1 LNPQP
6 IARSIAV
13 ASTIH
18 PPIELDAANRE
29 AVQRLIDA
37 DPVLIDVAP
46 ALEVVPGM
54 TPDTILTSG
63 APMPWESYF
72 GGQRAAVIGGALYE
86 GLARDSEE
94 ADAKLRDGAIKLG
107 ACHDH
112 GCVGSLAGIYT
123 ASMPV
128 FVVENGTR
136 GNRAFCNF
144 FEGPSPKRLN
154 YGVYDEEVRRSLRHI
169 ETLIAPVI
177 GEAIRRS
184 GGGIPLRSII
194 RSALNMGDELH
205 SRNSAATLLFIKEM
219 FPLLLEVAERR
230 AEEVRE
236 TYAYLSHGQYFFLRL
251 SMAYAK
257 ATADASRD
265 VPGSSMVSAM
275 CFSCREFAIRV
286 SGLGDQ
292 WFTAPIP
299 PAEVKLFDGYTRDDV
314 EYMGG
319 ESLINETVGLGG
331 FAQAAAFPLQD
342 YQGGTPEQMIAMNR
356 EMYEITLAEHPEL
369 KIPYFGFRGI
379 PIGIDIQLVVATGI
393 TPVMDI
399 GVAGRGG
406 GQIGAGVLRAPMEC
420 FSAAQRAYHEAY

>member
-1 LNPQP
+1 MATTQH
-6 IARSIAV
+6 
-13 ASTIH
+13 STST
-18 PPIELDAANRE
+18 DSANRE

-37 DPVLIDVAP
+37 EPVLIDVAP
-46 ALEVVPGM
+46 AIEVVPGM

-86 GLARDSEE
+86 GLARDPED
-94 ADAKLRDGAIKLG
+94 ADAKLGDGRIKVG

-128 FVVENGTR
+128 FVVENR
-136 GNRAFCNF
+136 SHGNRAFCNF

-154 YGVYDEEVRRSLRHI
+154 YGVYDQEVRDSLQVV
-169 ETLIAPVI
+169 EKLIAPVI
-177 GEAIRRS
+177 GAALRRS
-184 GGGIPLRSII
+184 DGGIPLRPII

-219 FPLLLEVAERR
+219 FLLLLDVAADRP
-230 AEEVRE
+230 EEVRK
-236 TYAYLSHGQYFFLRL
+236 TYAFMSQGQYFFLRL
-251 SMAYAK
+251 SMAYSK
-257 ATADASRD
+257 ATADSARD
-265 VPGSSMVSAM
+265 IEGSSMVSAM
-275 CFSCREFAIRV
+275 CFSCREFAVRV
-286 SGLGDQ
+286 SGLGDR

-299 PAEVKLFDGYTRDDV
+299 LVDAKLFDGHSPDDI

-319 ESLINETVGLGG
+319 ESTINETVGLGG

-342 YQGGTPEQMIAMNR
+342 YQGGSPEEMVAMNR
-356 EMYEITLAEHPEL
+356 AMYEITLAEHPEL
-369 KIPYFGFRGI
+369 KIPYLSFRGI
-379 PIGIDIQLVVATGI
+379 PLGIDVHKVVATGI

-399 GVAGRGG
+399 GVAGKGG
-406 GQIGAGVLRAPMEC
+406 GQIGAGVLRAPIGC
-420 FSAAQRAYHEAY
+420 FSAAAQAHREAY

>member
-1 LNPQP
+1 
-6 IARSIAV
+6 V
-13 ASTIH
+13 ASVTQQST
-18 PPIELDAANRE
+18 DTDSANRE
-29 AVQRLIDA
+29 AVRRLIEA
-37 DPVLIDVAP
+37 DPILVDVAP

-54 TPDTILTSG
+54 TPNTILTSG
-63 APMPWESYF
+63 APMPWEAYF

-86 GLARDSEE
+86 GLAHDAKQ
-94 ADAKLRDGAIKLG
+94 ADAKLRAGEIELG

-112 GCVGSLAGIYT
+112 GCVGSLAGVYT

-128 FVVENGTR
+128 FVVENATH

-154 YGVYDEEVRRSLRHI
+154 YGVYDDDVRQSLSVV
-169 ETLIAPVI
+169 ETVIAPVI
-177 GEAIRRS
+177 GAAVRRS
-184 GGGIPLRSII
+184 GEGIPLRPII

-205 SRNSAATLLFIKEM
+205 SRNSAATLLFIKEI
-219 FPLLLEVAERR
+219 FPLLLDVAVDR
-230 AEEVRE
+230 AGDVRA
-236 TYAYLSHGQYFFLRL
+236 TYAYMSHGQYFFLRL

-265 VPGSSMVSAM
+265 VRGSSMVSAM
-275 CFSCREFAIRV
+275 CFSCREFAVRV

-292 WFTAPIP
+292 WFTASIP
-299 PAEVKLFDGYTRDDV
+299 AVDAKLFEGYGPDDI

-319 ESLINETVGLGG
+319 ESTINETVGLGG

-342 YQGGTPEQMIAMNR
+342 YQGGSPEDMVAMNR
-356 EMYEITLAEHPEL
+356 EMYKITLAEHPEL
-369 KIPYFGFRGI
+369 KIPYFGFRGV
-379 PIGIDIQLVVATGI
+379 PVGIDVHKVVATGI

-406 GQIGAGVLRAPMEC
+406 GQIGAGVLRAPLEC
-420 FSAAQRAYHEAY
+420 FTSAARAHRDAY

>member
-1 LNPQP
+1 
-6 IARSIAV
+6 V
-13 ASTIH
+13 ASVTQQST
-18 PPIELDAANRE
+18 DTDSANRE
-29 AVQRLIDA
+29 AVRRLIEA
-37 DPVLIDVAP
+37 DPILVDVAP
-46 ALEVVPGM
+46 ALEVVPAM

-86 GLARDSEE
+86 GLARDGKE
-94 ADAKLRDGAIKLG
+94 ADAKLRAGEIKLG

-128 FVVENGTR
+128 FVVENATH

-154 YGVYDEEVRRSLRHI
+154 YGVYDDDVKQSLRVVETVIAPVVGAAVRRSS
-169 ETLIAPVI
+169 E
-177 GEAIRRS
+177 
-184 GGGIPLRSII
+184 GIPLRPII

-219 FPLLLEVAERR
+219 FPLLLDVAEERGDDVR
-230 AEEVRE
+230 A
-236 TYAYLSHGQYFFLRL
+236 TYAYMSHGQYFFLRL

-257 ATADASRD
+257 ATADATRH
-265 VPGSSMVSAM
+265 VRGSSMVSAM
-275 CFSCREFAIRV
+275 CFSCREFAVRV
-286 SGLGDQ
+286 SGLGDE

-299 PAEVKLFDGYTRDDV
+299 AVDAKLFDGYGPDDI

-319 ESLINETVGLGG
+319 ESTINETVGLGG

-342 YQGGTPEQMIAMNR
+342 YQGGSPEDMVGMNR

-369 KIPYFGFRGI
+369 KIPYFGFRGV
-379 PIGIDIQLVVATGI
+379 PVGIDVHKVVTTGI

-406 GQIGAGVLRAPMEC
+406 GQIGAGVLRAPLEC
-420 FSAAQRAYHEAY
+420 FTAAARAHHDAY

>member
-1 LNPQP
+1 
-6 IARSIAV
+6 V
-13 ASTIH
+13 ASTVH
-18 PPIELDAANRE
+18 PPIETDSANRE

-37 DPVLIDVAP
+37 DPILVDVAP
-46 ALEVVPGM
+46 ARDVVPGM
-54 TPDTILTSG
+54 TPETILTSG

-86 GLARDSEE
+86 GLARDSED
-94 ADAKLRDGAIKLG
+94 ADAKLRDGRIKLE

-128 FVVENGTR
+128 FVVENRAR

-144 FEGPSPKRLN
+144 FEGASPKRLN
-154 YGVYDEEVRRSLRHI
+154 YGVYDDEVRRSLRLV

-177 GEAIRRS
+177 GEAVRRS
-184 GGGIPLRSII
+184 DGGIPLRPII

-205 SRNSAATLLFIKEM
+205 SRNTAATLLFIKEI
-219 FPLLLEVAERR
+219 FPLLLDVAEQR
-230 AEEVRE
+230 ADEVRQ

-257 ATADASRD
+257 ATADATRG
-265 VPGSSMVSAM
+265 VRGSSMVSAM

-286 SGLGDQ
+286 SGLGDE

-299 PAEVKLFDGYTRDDV
+299 PADVKLFDGYTRDDV

-369 KIPYFGFRGI
+369 RIPYFGFRGI
-379 PIGIDIQLVVATGI
+379 PIGIDIHRVVSTGI

-406 GQIGAGVLRAPMEC
+406 GQIGAGVLRAPIEC
-420 FSAAQRAYHEAY
+420 FSAAQRAYQDAY

>member
-1 LNPQP
+1 
-6 IARSIAV
+6 V
-13 ASTIH
+13 ASVIH
-18 PPIELDAANRE
+18 HPTKIDSANRE
-29 AVQRLIDA
+29 AVQRLIEA
-37 DPVLIDVAP
+37 DPVLVDVAP

-54 TPDTILTSG
+54 TADTILTSG

-86 GLARDSEE
+86 GLASDSDD
-94 ADAKLRDGAIKLG
+94 ADAKLHDGRIKLG
-107 ACHDH
+107 ACHDY

-128 FVVENGTR
+128 FVVENLKR

-154 YGVYDEEVRRSLRHI
+154 YGVYDDDVKQSLGVV
-169 ETLIAPVI
+169 ENVIAPIV
-177 GEAIRRS
+177 GAAVRLSPE
-184 GGGIPLRSII
+184 GIPLRPII

-205 SRNSAATLLFIKEM
+205 SRNSAATLLFIKELV
-219 FPLLLEVAERR
+219 PLLLDVAQARGED
-230 AEEVRE
+230 VRT
-236 TYAYLSHGQYFFLRL
+236 TYAFISQGQYFFLRL

-257 ATADASRD
+257 ATADAARD
-265 VPGSSMVSAM
+265 VHGSSMVSAM
-275 CFSCREFAIRV
+275 CFSCREFAVRV
-286 SGLGDQ
+286 SGLGDR

-299 PAEVKLFDGYTRDDV
+299 AVDAKLFDGYGPDDI

-319 ESLINETVGLGG
+319 ESTINETVGLGG

-342 YQGGTPEQMIAMNR
+342 YQGGSPEDMVGMNR

-369 KIPYFGFRGI
+369 KIPYFGFRGV
-379 PIGIDIQLVVATGI
+379 PVGIDVHKVAATGI

-406 GQIGAGVLRAPMEC
+406 GQIGAGVLRAPLEC
-420 FSAAQRAYHEAY
+420 FTAAARAHHEAY